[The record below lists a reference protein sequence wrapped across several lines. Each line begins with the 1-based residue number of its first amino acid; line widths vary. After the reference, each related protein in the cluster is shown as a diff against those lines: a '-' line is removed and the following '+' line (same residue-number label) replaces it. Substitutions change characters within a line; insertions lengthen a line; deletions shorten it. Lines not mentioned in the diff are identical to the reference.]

1 MEDIKKI
8 AADSMNN
15 ADMVLVGIGE
25 EFGMSLSG
33 MKENLRYKR
42 FLDRVE
48 EREEYGW
55 LVPYVEKLYLRE
67 HKDEKIMKAY
77 DRLGKLLEG
86 KNYYIVS
93 TCTDDCIYDAGFK
106 EDRIVTP
113 CGGYRFMQCEDNCR
127 GGIEEPGEALLGQI
141 YHSIKTG
148 EDIVEIKKPVCINC
162 KKNLVFNNVNM
173 CHYAEEG
180 YLDQWNQYTKWLQ
193 GTVNRKL
200 CVVEL
205 GVGMQFPTII
215 RWPFEKI
222 VFFNQKSNLFRIHS
236 KLYQLTEEI
245 KERGF
250 SLKENSTD
258 FIINW
263 FV

>member
-1 MEDIKKI
+1 
-8 AADSMNN
+8 
-15 ADMVLVGIGE
+15 
-25 EFGMSLSG
+25 
-33 MKENLRYKR
+33 
-42 FLDRVE
+42 
-48 EREEYGW
+48 
-55 LVPYVEKLYLRE
+55 
-67 HKDEKIMKAY
+67 
-77 DRLGKLLEG
+77 
-86 KNYYIVS
+86 
-93 TCTDDCIYDAGFK
+93 
-106 EDRIVTP
+106 
-113 CGGYRFMQCEDNCR
+113 MQCEDNCR
-127 GGIEEPGEALLGQI
+127 GGIEEPDEALLGQI

-205 GVGMQFPTII
+205 GVGMQFPTVI